1 MPEHPAGADR
11 LAALVISVRTGDPAA
26 QRTLVEVVWPD
37 AFRIAR
43 TVLHDAQLAE
53 DVAQEACVQ
62 LLAKVGSLREI
73 GSFRPWFYRLVT
85 RRAYAR
91 LRPGVVETPL
101 EQVEALPAVGGTGTA
116 ELLDLR
122 RAIRALPTTLRL
134 PLLFH
139 YYLGLSDRE
148 TAQALGT
155 TTGAVR
161 VRLSVAR
168 RRLRLALQD
177 HSPPDPT
184 PVYVRQ

>member
-1 MPEHPAGADR
+1 MADDPAGR
-11 LAALVISVRTGDPAA
+11 LTALVTAARGGDSAA
-26 QRTLVEVVWPD
+26 RRALVEAVWPD

-43 TVLHDAQLAE
+43 TVLRDRHLSE

-62 LLAKVGSLREI
+62 LLAKVATLRHP

-85 RRAYAR
+85 RQAYAR
-91 LRPGVVETPL
+91 LRRGPPETTL
-101 EQVEALPAVGGTGTA
+101 EDVQTLPAIGTGTGD
-116 ELLDLR
+116 LVDLR
-122 RAIRALPTTLRL
+122 RAIRALPATYRL

-155 TTGAVR
+155 TSGAVR

-168 RRLRLALQD
+168 RRLRLALEA
-177 HSPPDPT
+177 HAPPDGAPISL
-184 PVYVRQ
+184 RS